1 MPTGIVT
8 TRGYSLEN
16 LAGMY
21 PNMES
26 LNYAQ
31 NLTSV
36 PPTFINGRYQSPL
49 DPLMES
55 FRNKFGMNPIHFN
68 KSFTKGTI
76 RGIRYEVFTN
86 KNNKKIVIGNKVF
99 TLGKSVGDG
108 FTIKNIGKKQV
119 ILIHKNNNITKR
131 LYFSQFVDKMI

>member
-16 LAGMY
+16 VADMY

-31 NLTSV
+31 NLTSI

-49 DPLMES
+49 EPLMES
-55 FRNKFGMNPIHFN
+55 YRNKFGNNPIHFN

-76 RGIRYEVFTN
+76 RGVHYEVFTN